1 MKPTPPSKR
10 IVDDNYTLKK
20 TRKYLD
26 VSLSKRKE
34 KSMDILVISGSK
46 VNNEKA
52 SRIGILTV
60 LLLQLNDD
68 SCS

>member
-1 MKPTPPSKR
+1 M
-10 IVDDNYTLKK
+10 IIIFLKK

-46 VNNEKA
+46 VNNEKT

>member
-1 MKPTPPSKR
+1 M
-10 IVDDNYTLKK
+10 IIIFLKK
-20 TRKYLD
+20 NWKYLD

-46 VNNEKA
+46 VNIEKA

>member
-1 MKPTPPSKR
+1 M
-10 IVDDNYTLKK
+10 IIIFLKK

-68 SCS
+68 NCS

>member
-1 MKPTPPSKR
+1 M
-10 IVDDNYTLKK
+10 IIIFLKK

-46 VNNEKA
+46 VNNEKT

-68 SCS
+68 SCF